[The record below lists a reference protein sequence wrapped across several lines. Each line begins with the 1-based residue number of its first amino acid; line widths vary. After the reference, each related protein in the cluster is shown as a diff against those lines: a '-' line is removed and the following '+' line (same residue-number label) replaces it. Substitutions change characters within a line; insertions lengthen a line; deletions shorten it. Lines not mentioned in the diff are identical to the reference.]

1 MPHLFDPGYGRK
13 PFSTLVANYP
23 GSDVYPPKDFR
34 LEWGP
39 IFHRGRLDGSA
50 RVVVIGQDP
59 GSHESI
65 ARRILVGEAGQR
77 VQGFLA
83 KLGIEKSY
91 VLVNAFLY
99 SVYGQ
104 GGGQRH
110 KDDPAIAEYRNRW
123 LDALLV
129 GSQVEAVVALGG
141 LADFAFQTWKATPS
155 GESVDVA
162 YRHIRHP
169 TYPESASAAGQKKK
183 SEAMKEMLAGWNEAL
198 GELRPEIRH
207 PDVDR
212 DLVPYGET
220 LDKATDLAP
229 IPDRDLPAGI
239 PAWMRSLDAW
249 ALRRGEDAEAKR
261 ATLVVTVPR
270 KQRPWNPSP

>member
-1 MPHLFDPGYGRK
+1 MPHLFDPGYRRR
-13 PFSTLVANYP
+13 PFSTLVADYP
-23 GSDVYPPKDFR
+23 GEDVYPPKDFR
-34 LEWGP
+34 VEWGP

-50 RVVVIGQDP
+50 RVLVMGQDP
-59 GSHESI
+59 GAHESV

-83 KLGIEKSY
+83 KLGIDKSY
-91 VLVNAFLY
+91 VMVNAFLY

-110 KDDPAIAEYRNRW
+110 RNDPAIAEYRNRW

-129 GSQVEAVVALGG
+129 GSRVEAVVALGG
-141 LADFAFQTWKATPS
+141 LADLAFRAWKATPA
-155 GESVDVA
+155 GQGVDVA
-162 YRHIRHP
+162 YRHVTHP

-183 SEAMKEMLAGWNEAL
+183 ADAMREMLEGWNDAME
-198 GELRPEIRH
+198 GLRPAILH
-207 PDVDR
+207 PDVPR
-212 DLVPYGET
+212 DLVPYRHA

-229 IPDRDLPAGI
+229 IPERDLPAGI

-261 ATLVVTVPR
+261 ATIVVTVPR
-270 KQRPWNPSP
+270 RQRPWVPPS